1 MLNVLYTEC
10 LHYAVLFHSDDE
22 MFLLLQNVLQWD
34 VDSITLQKIAF
45 LSAYYALPPIVQ
57 FNRLI
62 LSNEAFTLLHKS
74 SFTSYLFSLFV
85 FLATSPDA
93 VHNPCVPTLLKE
105 INSLKQTIPNPTELY
120 RIVRSSLLF
129 WFLFLQQAN
138 PDSISFQSDSN
149 GNREMEWDESNSES
163 NWLFVVK
170 IAMSLSAT
178 AVMHAVDPLIGCL
191 RIDTTTRFC
200 SHREGISCIASCV
213 EPALFSPSVHR
224 KERVRI

>member
-74 SFTSYLFSLFV
+74 SFPSYLFSLFV

-93 VHNPCVPTLLKE
+93 VHNPCVQTLLKE
-105 INSLKQTIPNPTELY
+105 INSGFFFFSKQT
-120 RIVRSSLLF
+120 RIRFPSKAIRTGIAKWSGMNRIRS
-129 WFLFLQQAN
+129 
-138 PDSISFQSDSN
+138 
-149 GNREMEWDESNSES
+149 R
-163 NWLFVVK
+163 
-170 IAMSLSAT
+170 
-178 AVMHAVDPLIGCL
+178 IGCL
-191 RIDTTTRFC
+191 LSKLR
-200 SHREGISCIASCV
+200 
-213 EPALFSPSVHR
+213 
-224 KERVRI
+224 

>member
-74 SFTSYLFSLFV
+74 SFTSDPSKGNQLAQTNHPKPHRTLSNCSIVSPLLVSFSSASKPGFD
-85 FLATSPDA
+85 FLPKRFERES
-93 VHNPCVPTLLKE
+93 
-105 INSLKQTIPNPTELY
+105 
-120 RIVRSSLLF
+120 R
-129 WFLFLQQAN
+129 
-138 PDSISFQSDSN
+138 N
-149 GNREMEWDESNSES
+149 G
-163 NWLFVVK
+163 V
-170 IAMSLSAT
+170 
-178 AVMHAVDPLIGCL
+178 G
-191 RIDTTTRFC
+191 
-200 SHREGISCIASCV
+200 
-213 EPALFSPSVHR
+213 
-224 KERVRI
+224 